1 MKKEWIKQFT
11 VASLGF
17 LGLMSVMM
25 VTQLQKHNDLLDR
38 SLMLVEEEKHIEK
51 PFTVAQV
58 SKSSQVN

>member
-38 SLMLVEEEKHIEK
+38 SLMQVEEEKHIEK